1 MKKRMCVLMLVV
13 ALLMSGCSDQNIQ
26 DPSTSKSLMENPEA
40 IARISSENTEVED
53 VLYSKE
59 YYAFPGGYVTKGVV
73 RLGTSLLLYGS
84 MNGKSILGLAEYNVD
99 TSGEVS
105 IEEAKTICLDEPE
118 SVYEAMVY
126 GINAGGDGCFYA
138 LTGEFPAEYTIKEK
152 YCTNPDYQGRFSVL
166 KYSDS
171 GSFMCKSELNLPN
184 FSNMQGIIV
193 DESERVIL
201 YGGDTVLCI
210 EKDGTIKETQTGE
223 NSYILSGSLCDDKV
237 IFQVYSDEGE
247 YLCYYPDS
255 GKIVPFMIH
264 NEDQTIHHMGI
275 DSTSICQGLN
285 EEYITCESSR
295 FFSCNLDEAICS
307 EIFRWN
313 YSMYYKACPYVC
325 RLSEKSFVCSV
336 SGEEYLL
343 VTGLAQR
350 PKTER
355 SIVNV
360 ALYDMDESGVG
371 SALRKLNASGSE
383 YEYVE
388 RNYNVNELD
397 RLLADIYSDSP
408 PDLLLYNNNVN
419 TTSSAF
425 EDLYT
430 FIDADNELSRESFLP
445 NLLEALSVNGELHE
459 LWQDVTVNTLA
470 ARTSDVGSGIG
481 LKVEDYERIVA
492 SSEKYEAVFQSFM
505 SKENLLKWV
514 ATIGISSFI
523 DKENGTCN
531 FDNQDFSQMIAWC
544 ASMGNDVPEGSD
556 YSSLDIS
563 EVLLSVEMIST
574 PDRLKTIRENFGEPY
589 VFVGFPITENR
600 GNFYSNGYNGC
611 MAIPKAS
618 RNKEGAWEFI
628 RSQLIESTQ
637 LNVKYSLPVNLS
649 ALKHM
654 AESVLTDEEL
664 DLFMGLLNDTKYVE
678 NYNDSAVRDIIIE
691 CGEAYLSGVK
701 TLDETISLIQT
712 KASVYFAEQYG

>member
-1 MKKRMCVLMLVV
+1 M
-13 ALLMSGCSDQNIQ
+13 
-26 DPSTSKSLMENPEA
+26 
-40 IARISSENTEVED
+40 
-53 VLYSKE
+53 
-59 YYAFPGGYVTKGVV
+59 
-73 RLGTSLLLYGS
+73 
-84 MNGKSILGLAEYNVD
+84 
-99 TSGEVS
+99 
-105 IEEAKTICLDEPE
+105 
-118 SVYEAMVY
+118 
-126 GINAGGDGCFYA
+126 FY
-138 LTGEFPAEYTIKEK
+138 
-152 YCTNPDYQGRFSVL
+152 
-166 KYSDS
+166 
-171 GSFMCKSELNLPN
+171 
-184 FSNMQGIIV
+184 
-193 DESERVIL
+193 
-201 YGGDTVLCI
+201 
-210 EKDGTIKETQTGE
+210 
-223 NSYILSGSLCDDKV
+223 
-237 IFQVYSDEGE
+237 
-247 YLCYYPDS
+247 
-255 GKIVPFMIH
+255 
-264 NEDQTIHHMGI
+264 
-275 DSTSICQGLN
+275 
-285 EEYITCESSR
+285 
-295 FFSCNLDEAICS
+295 
-307 EIFRWN
+307 
-313 YSMYYKACPYVC
+313 
-325 RLSEKSFVCSV
+325 
-336 SGEEYLL
+336 
-343 VTGLAQR
+343 
-350 PKTER
+350 
-355 SIVNV
+355 
-360 ALYDMDESGVG
+360 
-371 SALRKLNASGSE
+371 
-383 YEYVE
+383 
-388 RNYNVNELD
+388 
-397 RLLADIYSDSP
+397 
-408 PDLLLYNNNVN
+408 
-419 TTSSAF
+419 
-425 EDLYT
+425 LYT

-691 CGEAYLSGVK
+691 SIRLKTGSIFAFVKRAHVYYL
-701 TLDETISLIQT
+701 Q
-712 KASVYFAEQYG
+712 